1 MKVTLEAKT
10 AGLQPYL
17 LLVPALAILIGFLLF
32 PLIWNVYLSL
42 HNVSLT
48 TILGDWKY
56 VGGKN
61 FENLI
66 HDHDF
71 HMSLQ
76 VSLLF
81 VGGSV
86 ALQFF
91 VGMVLAVVLNQQ
103 LRGSNTI
110 RALFII
116 PWTVSAVITGFSFK
130 FIFNDSFGIMNYGL
144 GQIGLEPVA
153 WLSDPGTVVWTLIV
167 ANMWHG
173 TPFTVIFLTAGL
185 FSISPVVYEAA
196 RIDGATKIKSFF
208 YITFPLLKPFVII
221 NLILITMWSVNFFD
235 LILVMTNGGPLFSS
249 TTSSL
254 YMYRQA
260 FEFGLLSK
268 GAAVGFI
275 LIAMNLVLAYSYIKL
290 LRNQEKTVEIRQSK
304 KN

>member
-1 MKVTLEAKT
+1 MLQLRTQK
-10 AGLQPYL
+10 LQPYL
-17 LLVPALAILIGFLLF
+17 LLVPALSILIAFLLF
-32 PLIWNVYLSL
+32 PLVWNIYLSV
-42 HNVSLT
+42 HDVSLI
-48 TILGDWKY
+48 TILGEWKY
-56 VGGKN
+56 VGLKN
-61 FENLI
+61 FSNLLY
-66 HDHDF
+66 DPDF
-71 HMSLQ
+71 HKSLQ
-76 VSLLF
+76 VSLVF

-86 ALQFF
+86 ALQFL
-91 VGMVLAVVLNQQ
+91 VGMVLAVVLNQEI
-103 LRGSNTI
+103 RGSNTL

-130 FIFNDSFGIMNYGL
+130 FIFNDTFGVLNYGL
-144 GQIGLEPVA
+144 GQMGLYPVA
-153 WLSDPGTVVWTLIV
+153 WLSDPGTVVWTLVI

-185 FSISPVVYEAA
+185 FSINPLVYEAA

-208 YITFPLLKPFVII
+208 YITLPLLRPFILI

-268 GAAVGFI
+268 GAAAGFLIIGINLI
-275 LIAMNLVLAYSYIKL
+275 LAFSYIRL
-290 LRNQEKTVEIRQSK
+290 FRRQ
-304 KN
+304 

>member
-1 MKVTLEAKT
+1 MKLTLEAKT
-10 AGLQPYL
+10 GRIQPYL
-17 LLVPALAILIGFLLF
+17 LLAPALAILIGFLLF

-42 HNVSLT
+42 HDVSLT

-56 VGGKN
+56 VGLKN

-66 HDHDF
+66 HDPDF
-71 HMSLQ
+71 HTSLQ
-76 VSLLF
+76 VSLIF

-103 LRGSNTI
+103 ISGSNTI

-130 FIFNDSFGIMNYGL
+130 FIFSDSFGIMNYGL
-144 GQIGLEPVA
+144 AQMGLEPVA
-153 WLSDPGTVVWTLIV
+153 WLSDPGIVVWTLV
-167 ANMWHG
+167 FANVWHG

-196 RIDGATKIKSFF
+196 RIDGATKIKSFL
-208 YITFPLLKPFVII
+208 YITLPLLRPFIII

-254 YMYRQA
+254 FMYRQA

-268 GAAVGFI
+268 GAAVGFL
-275 LIAMNLVLAYSYIKL
+275 LIAMNLVLAYTYIKL
-290 LRNQEKTVEIRQSK
+290 LRSQDKTVEIRQ
-304 KN
+304 

>member
-1 MKVTLEAKT
+1 MLEQK
-10 AGLQPYL
+10 AGMLQPYL
-17 LLVPALAILIGFLLF
+17 LLAPALAILTAFLLF
-32 PLIWNVYLSL
+32 PLAWNVYLSL
-42 HNVSLT
+42 HDVSLT
-48 TILGDWKY
+48 TILSDWKY
-56 VGGKN
+56 VGLKN
-61 FENLI
+61 FANLI
-66 HDHDF
+66 RDSDF
-71 HMSLQ
+71 HMSLF
-76 VSLLF
+76 VSLIF

-103 LRGSNTI
+103 IKGSNTI

-144 GQIGLEPVA
+144 GQLGLAPVS
-153 WLSDPGTVVWTLIV
+153 WLSDPVTVVWTLV
-167 ANMWHG
+167 LANMWHG

-185 FSISPVVYEAA
+185 FSINPVVYEAA
-196 RIDGATKIKSFF
+196 RIDGATKIKGFF
-208 YITFPLLKPFVII
+208 YITLPLIRPFIII

-254 YMYRQA
+254 FMYRQA

-268 GAAVGFI
+268 GAAVGFL
-275 LIAMNLVLAYSYIKL
+275 LIATNLVLAYSYIKL
-290 LRNQEKTVEIRQSK
+290 LRSQDK
-304 KN
+304 

>member
-1 MKVTLEAKT
+1 MLEQKV
-10 AGLQPYL
+10 GRLQPYL
-17 LLVPALAILIGFLLF
+17 LLAPALAILTAFLLF
-32 PLIWNVYLSL
+32 PLTWNVYLSL
-42 HNVSLT
+42 HDVSLI
-48 TILGDWKY
+48 TILSDWKY
-56 VGGKN
+56 VGIKN
-61 FENLI
+61 FVNLVQ
-66 HDHDF
+66 DSDF
-71 HMSLQ
+71 HMSLL
-76 VSLLF
+76 VSLMF

-103 LRGSNTI
+103 IRGSNTL
-110 RALFII
+110 RAIFII

-144 GQIGLEPVA
+144 SQLGLEPVS
-153 WLSDPGTVVWTLIV
+153 WLSDPGTVVWTLVV

-185 FSISPVVYEAA
+185 FSISPVLYEAA
-196 RIDGATKIKSFF
+196 RIDGASKIKGFF
-208 YITFPLLKPFVII
+208 YITLPLLRPFVII

-254 YMYRQA
+254 FMYRQA

-268 GAAVGFI
+268 GAAVGFL
-275 LIAMNLVLAYSYIKL
+275 LIATNLVLAYSYIKL
-290 LRNQEKTVEIRQSK
+290 LRSQEK
-304 KN
+304 

>member
-1 MKVTLEAKT
+1 LA
-10 AGLQPYL
+10 
-17 LLVPALAILIGFLLF
+17 PALAILIGFLLF
-32 PLIWNVYLSL
+32 PLIWNIYLSL
-42 HNVSLT
+42 HDVSLT

-56 VGGKN
+56 VGLKN
-61 FENLI
+61 FDNLI
-66 HDHDF
+66 HDQDF
-71 HMSLQ
+71 HTSLQ
-76 VSLLF
+76 VSLIF

-103 LRGSNTI
+103 ISGSNTI

-130 FIFNDSFGIMNYGL
+130 FIFSDSFGIMNYGL
-144 GQIGLEPVA
+144 AQMGLEPVA
-153 WLSDPGTVVWTLIV
+153 WLSDPGIVVWTLV
-167 ANMWHG
+167 FANVWHG

-196 RIDGATKIKSFF
+196 RIDGATKIKSFL
-208 YITFPLLKPFVII
+208 YITLPLLRPFIII

-254 YMYRQA
+254 FMYRQA

-268 GAAVGFI
+268 GAAVGFL
-275 LIAMNLVLAYSYIKL
+275 LIAMNLVLAYTYIKL
-290 LRNQEKTVEIRQSK
+290 LRSQDKTVEIRQ
-304 KN
+304 

>member
-1 MKVTLEAKT
+1 MLEQKV
-10 AGLQPYL
+10 GRLQPYL
-17 LLVPALAILIGFLLF
+17 LLAPALAILTAFLLF
-32 PLIWNVYLSL
+32 PLTWNVYLSL
-42 HNVSLT
+42 HDVSLI
-48 TILGDWKY
+48 TILSDWKY
-56 VGGKN
+56 VGIKN
-61 FENLI
+61 YVNLVQ
-66 HDHDF
+66 DSDF
-71 HMSLQ
+71 HMSLL
-76 VSLLF
+76 VSLMF

-103 LRGSNTI
+103 IRGSNTL
-110 RALFII
+110 RAIFII

-144 GQIGLEPVA
+144 SQLGLEPVS
-153 WLSDPGTVVWTLIV
+153 WLSDPGTVVWTLVV

-185 FSISPVVYEAA
+185 FSISPVLYEAA
-196 RIDGATKIKSFF
+196 RIDGASKIKGFF
-208 YITFPLLKPFVII
+208 YITLPLLRPFVII

-254 YMYRQA
+254 FMYRQA

-268 GAAVGFI
+268 GAAVGFL
-275 LIAMNLVLAYSYIKL
+275 LIATNLVLAYSYIKL
-290 LRNQEKTVEIRQSK
+290 LRSQDK
-304 KN
+304 

>member
-1 MKVTLEAKT
+1 MKLTLEART
-10 AGLQPYL
+10 GRIQPYL
-17 LLVPALAILIGFLLF
+17 LLLPALAILIGFLVF
-32 PLIWNVYLSL
+32 PLIWNMYLAL
-42 HNVSLT
+42 HDVSLT
-48 TILGDWKY
+48 TILGNWKY
-56 VGGKN
+56 VGVKN
-61 FENLI
+61 FDNLI
-66 HDHDF
+66 HDPDF
-71 HMSLQ
+71 HTSLK
-76 VSLLF
+76 VSLIF

-103 LRGSNTI
+103 IRGSNTF

-144 GQIGLEPVA
+144 GQLGLDPVS
-153 WLSDPGTVVWTLIV
+153 WLSDPGTVVLTLII

-185 FSISPVVYEAA
+185 FSINPVVYEAA
-196 RIDGATKIKSFF
+196 RIDGATGIKSFL
-208 YITFPLLKPFVII
+208 YITLPLLRPFVII

-249 TTSSL
+249 TTSAL
-254 YMYRQA
+254 FMYRQG

-268 GAAVGFI
+268 GAAVGFV

-290 LRNQEKTVEIRQSK
+290 LRSQEKSVEIRQ
-304 KN
+304 

>member
-1 MKVTLEAKT
+1 MKVTLEART
-10 AGLQPYL
+10 GRIQPYL
-17 LLVPALAILIGFLLF
+17 LLLPALAILIGFLLF
-32 PLIWNVYLSL
+32 PLIWNMYLAL
-42 HNVSLT
+42 HDVSLT
-48 TILGDWKY
+48 TILGNWKY
-56 VGGKN
+56 VGVKN
-61 FENLI
+61 FDNLI
-66 HDHDF
+66 HDPDF
-71 HMSLQ
+71 HTSLK
-76 VSLLF
+76 VSLIF

-103 LRGSNTI
+103 IRGSNTF

-144 GQIGLEPVA
+144 GQLGLDPVS
-153 WLSDPGTVVWTLIV
+153 WLSDPGTVVLTLII

-185 FSISPVVYEAA
+185 FSINPVVYEAA
-196 RIDGATKIKSFF
+196 RIDGATGIKSFL
-208 YITFPLLKPFVII
+208 YITLPLLRPFVII

-249 TTSSL
+249 TTSAL
-254 YMYRQA
+254 FMYRQG

-268 GAAVGFI
+268 GAAVGFV

-290 LRNQEKTVEIRQSK
+290 LRSQEKTVEIRQC
-304 KN
+304 